1 MHYYWLKNVS
11 QKKLNYMTKPL
22 DCNGVVFILFSRWD
36 SCQYSPPTLFWELL
50 PSWGEQAFF
59 LCRVAA
65 DAPLSQTTS
74 AHRQYEHII
83 SVLHGRNTGL
93 FCFDA

>member
-1 MHYYWLKNVS
+1 MSPTHSKPKVYSVMRNKTKFSKQNKYVR
-11 QKKLNYMTKPL
+11 KLLISLHTLQQVN
-22 DCNGVVFILFSRWD
+22 

-59 LCRVAA
+59 LCCVVVVVVE

-74 AHRQYEHII
+74 VH
-83 SVLHGRNTGL
+83 
-93 FCFDA
+93 